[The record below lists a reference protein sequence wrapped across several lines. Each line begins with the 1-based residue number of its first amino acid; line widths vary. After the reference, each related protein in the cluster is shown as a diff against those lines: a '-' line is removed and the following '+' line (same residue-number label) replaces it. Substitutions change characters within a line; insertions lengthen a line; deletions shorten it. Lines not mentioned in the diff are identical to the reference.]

1 MLRAARRL
9 AAAAAS
15 KANVTSASKQEVP
28 DVLVSFGNQA
38 DRITFVS
45 HPGVMAVSKLLEMSH
60 VTQHRA
66 VLTQADVDAIAE
78 HDPELSRKAQIAVDE
93 KLAVNFQ
100 DLQYFDRPEFV
111 AAFKKEQQLLQEARA
126 EVLKAPKGQYNMPKS
141 LKDYKLP
148 MLFFDLAL
156 QAPRNWRPEM
166 VIPPEAL
173 EADPKLRMKEELSS
187 LVRKHLEKT
196 QPAGQLR
203 E

>member
-9 AAAAAS
+9 AAAAAP
-15 KANVTSASKQEVP
+15 KANVTQANVSPSPKSEVP

-60 VTQHRA
+60 VAQHRA

-78 HDPELSRKAQIAVDE
+78 YDPELSGKAQIAVDE

-100 DLQYFDRPEFV
+100 DLKYFDRPEYV
-111 AAFKKEQQLLQEARA
+111 AAFKKEQKLLQEARA
-126 EVLKAPKGQYNMPKS
+126 EVLRAPKGQYNMPKAV
-141 LKDYKLP
+141 KEYKLP
-148 MLFFDLAL
+148 M
-156 QAPRNWRPEM
+156 APRSWRPEM
-166 VIPPEAL
+166 VVPQEAL
-173 EADPKLRMKEELSS
+173 EADPKLRMREELST
-187 LVRKHLEKT
+187 LVHKHLDTSK
-196 QPAGQLR
+196 PAAQLP